1 MQEMLRMQPLIS
13 NIDSSDINIVE
24 FTLMDIPS
32 KAMDY
37 NHSIC
42 IGVFFIDRKMISDVT
57 IRYITLMLV
66 LLEETQ
72 DFALQLND
80 GYWWLWFR
88 YTVDDNVTSEDKHQ
102 TLSINLEQIHSV
114 IQYLNSLVI
123 TVNSSKTK
131 NLTGQERKVSR
142 VIS

>member
-13 NIDSSDINIVE
+13 NIYSSDINVVE

-66 LLEETQ
+66 SLEETQ

-102 TLSINLEQIHSV
+102 TLSINLQQIHSV

-131 NLTGQERKVSR
+131 NSTGQERKVSR

>member
-13 NIDSSDINIVE
+13 NIYSSDINVVE

-66 LLEETQ
+66 SLEETQ

-88 YTVDDNVTSEDKHQ
+88 YTVDDNVTSEDEHQ
-102 TLSINLEQIHSV
+102 TLSINLQQIHSV

>member
-66 LLEETQ
+66 SLEETQ

-88 YTVDDNVTSEDKHQ
+88 YTVDDNVTSEDEHQ
-102 TLSINLEQIHSV
+102 TLSINLQQIHSV